1 MKRIYY
7 ILTVALIIGT
17 ISCKKD
23 FMNLQPLDKYSDEAV
38 WKDPSLVQTFV
49 NNIYLGIPH
58 GFSNIMMSSLV
69 DESMYNADF
78 GSSNVTK
85 SLITPSDLSIFEVGF
100 WTGNRERLMNW
111 TMVYQFVRSANLF
124 FRKNRRSTI

>member
-1 MKRIYY
+1 MKKLFMKRIYY
-7 ILTVALIIGT
+7 ILIAVVMISA

-58 GFSNIMMSSLV
+58 GFSNIMMASLV

-78 GSSNVTK
+78 GTSTVTK
-85 SLITPSDLSIFEVGF
+85 SLITPSDYSIFDEGF
-100 WTGNRERLMNW
+100 WTGNRQRGMNW
-111 TMVYQFVRSANLF
+111 AIVYKFVRSTNLF
-124 FRKNRRSTI
+124 F